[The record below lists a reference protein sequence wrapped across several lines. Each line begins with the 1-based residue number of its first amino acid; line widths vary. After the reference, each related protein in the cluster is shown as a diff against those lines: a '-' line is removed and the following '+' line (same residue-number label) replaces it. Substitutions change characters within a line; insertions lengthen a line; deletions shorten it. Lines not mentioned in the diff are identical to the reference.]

1 MSSQVSKPD
10 VVLSQGS
17 LHPTDLEMLLLMQL
31 RKVIFYQFFSCFF
44 FFIFHKPFSSTA
56 PCQTK
61 RSIISTGLGN
71 GVKVAVL
78 NEGKTLHLE
87 RLVVADRHPGVH
99 LRKTRVAVHEE
110 V

>member
-1 MSSQVSKPD
+1 MKGNF
-10 VVLSQGS
+10 LSFFCYFFS
-17 LHPTDLEMLLLMQL
+17 LHFD
-31 RKVIFYQFFSCFF
+31 
-44 FFIFHKPFSSTA
+44 KPFSSTA

-61 RSIISTGLGN
+61 RSIISAGLGN

-99 LRKTRVAVHEE
+99 LRKTRVGVHEE

>member
-1 MSSQVSKPD
+1 MSSQLSKSD

-31 RKVIFYQFFSCFF
+31 RKVVFINFLLFF
-44 FFIFHKPFSSTA
+44 FFIFDKPFSSTT

-99 LRKTRVAVHEE
+99 LRKTRVGVHEE

>member
-31 RKVIFYQFFSCFF
+31 RKVVFINFLLFF
-44 FFIFHKPFSSTA
+44 FFIFDKPFSSTT

-71 GVKVAVL
+71 GVKVAMF

-99 LRKTRVAVHEE
+99 LRKTRVGVHEE